1 MIVSSMT
8 ETGVKV
14 FGSQTTDSVKLLEIM
29 YLKSQVKAIQS
40 TSLLCRSKN
49 WVTFLYSTS

>member
-49 WVTFLYSTS
+49 